1 MKSYLSSF
9 SKFRFISIGSQYT
22 ATSENEKSLKHW
34 ITYLITCPQQLEEN
48 TLKEL
53 NFSLKSSS
61 KCNWK
66 QDKLKHW
73 IKRSELPS
81 ATWNI
86 FL

>member
-22 ATSENEKSLKHW
+22 ATSENEKFLKNW

-53 NFSLKSSS
+53 NFSL
-61 KCNWK
+61 
-66 QDKLKHW
+66 
-73 IKRSELPS
+73 
-81 ATWNI
+81 
-86 FL
+86 